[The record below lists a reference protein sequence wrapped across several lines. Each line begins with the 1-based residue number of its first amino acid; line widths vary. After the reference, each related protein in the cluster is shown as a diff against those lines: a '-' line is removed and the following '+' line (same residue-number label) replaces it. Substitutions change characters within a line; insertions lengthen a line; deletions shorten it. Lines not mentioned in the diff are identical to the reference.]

1 MEPRIEDITSGFA
14 ASIVDSKVSNPAK
27 SAAAPPAPAPCRR
40 CVDDVAVE
48 LA

>member
-14 ASIVDSKVSNPAK
+14 ASIVDSKVSNPAC
-27 SAAAPPAPAPCRR
+27 AAAPPAQAPCRS
-40 CVDDVAVE
+40 CVDDVSVE